1 MKVFA
6 FDLLPYPENLDHLKQ
21 GGQELPYPLPKRHFI
36 PEVAVR
42 NYEEH
47 LDAWVFMEDIGFD
60 GVGFNEHHTSPYGLM
75 TSPNL
80 MAAAASQRT
89 KRIKL
94 LILGNLLP
102 IHEPLRLAE
111 ELSMLD
117 CMSNGR
123 LIAGFARGIP
133 REYNVYGVPMSE
145 SRERFEEAWEIVKLA
160 WMEESFSYEGKFWS
174 YQDVA
179 IWPRPV
185 QQPHPPVR
193 VPVTSSQETIEWA
206 ARENV
211 AIHPGGLA
219 PSVSQD
225 IVRYYAEC
233 LKKHGH
239 RITTDH
245 ITVASSVHLAD
256 SRAQAI
262 KEAAPYTLY
271 FNRTLFSH
279 GNIPQRNLQHQA
291 GYTTGVYDYM
301 GPESRELMSRPP
313 AFRNM
318 TIEDI
323 ERNERLP
330 WGTPEQVTER
340 LITLADSMGAGTLQL
355 NFNQGAMPQK
365 M

>member
-1 MKVFA
+1 M
-6 FDLLPYPENLDHLKQ
+6 
-21 GGQELPYPLPKRHFI
+21 
-36 PEVAVR
+36 
-42 NYEEH
+42 
-47 LDAWVFMEDIGFD
+47 
-60 GVGFNEHHTSPYGLM
+60 
-75 TSPNL
+75 
-80 MAAAASQRT
+80 
-89 KRIKL
+89 
-94 LILGNLLP
+94 
-102 IHEPLRLAE
+102 
-111 ELSMLD
+111 
-117 CMSNGR
+117 
-123 LIAGFARGIP
+123 
-133 REYNVYGVPMSE
+133 
-145 SRERFEEAWEIVKLA
+145 
-160 WMEESFSYEGKFWS
+160 
-174 YQDVA
+174 
-179 IWPRPV
+179 
-185 QQPHPPVR
+185 R

-211 AIHPGGLA
+211 AINPGGLA

-279 GNIPQRNLQHQA
+279 GNMPQRNLQHQA

-313 AFRNM
+313 AFRDM

-340 LITLADSMGAGTLQL
+340 LISLADSLGAGTLQL
-355 NFNQGAMPQK
+355 NFNPGGHAPQDVHGAVGAVR
-365 M
+365 